1 MITLTDAMISVGLEP
16 HSPLPMDASA
26 QLVRFRVRGDKAGSK
41 NGWVVEHSHPVRMAV
56 FGSWKTGEQHT
67 WREESTTPS
76 TPAKRA
82 EIQRQLAEIRRLR
95 EVELHQVQAA
105 ARAKAAKLWERARP
119 ADNSHPYL
127 ARKRVGA
134 YGIRRLRDMLLVPA
148 RDVSGT
154 LHTIQFI
161 GADGTKRFLTGGRVA
176 GCYCAIGKPLDSVL
190 IAEGLAT
197 GSTLYAATGRAVA
210 VCFSANNMIAVARE
224 LRLKFPGLRL
234 VMCADNDLMTPGN
247 PGVTAATKAARAVG
261 GVVAVP
267 NFAGVRYG

>member
-1 MITLTDAMISVGLEP
+1 MISLADAMISVGLEP
-16 HSPLPMDASA
+16 HSTLPIDESGK
-26 QLVRFRVRGDKAGSK
+26 LVRFRMRGDKAGSK
-41 NGWVVEHSHPVRMAV
+41 NGWVVAHSHPVRMAV

-67 WREESTTPS
+67 WREASTTPT
-76 TPAKRA
+76 TPAQRA
-82 EIQRQLAEIRRLR
+82 EIQRQLAEVRRVR
-95 EVELHQVQAA
+95 EAELHQVQTA

-127 ARKRVGA
+127 IRKRVGA

-161 GADGTKRFLTGGRVA
+161 GADGTKRFLTGGRIA
-176 GCYCAIGKPLDSVL
+176 GCYCAIGRPVDSLLV
-190 IAEGLAT
+190 AEGYAT
-197 GSTLYAATGRAVA
+197 AATLFAATGRAVA
-210 VCFSANNMIAVARE
+210 VCFSAGNMLAVARE

-234 VMCADNDLMTPGN
+234 VMCADNDLTPGN
-247 PGVTAATKAARAVG
+247 PGVTAATKAAQAVG

-267 NFAGVRYG
+267 NFAGVHHA

>member
-76 TPAKRA
+76 TPAQRA

-127 ARKRVGA
+127 VRKRVGA
-134 YGIRRLRDMLLVPA
+134 YGIRRLRDMLLIPA
-148 RDVSGT
+148 RDVNGV
-154 LHTIQFI
+154 LQTIQFI
-161 GADGTKRFLTGGRVA
+161 SADGSKRFLTGGRIS
-176 GCYCAIGKPLDSVL
+176 GGYCAIGKPIDSLLV
-190 IAEGLAT
+190 AEGYAT
-197 GSTLYAATGRAVA
+197 AASLFAATGRAVA
-210 VCFSANNMIAVARE
+210 VCFSAGNMLAVARE

-234 VMCADNDLMTPGN
+234 ILCADDDFATPGN
-247 PGVTAATKAARAVG
+247 PGVTAATKAAKAVG
-261 GVVAVP
+261 GVVALP
-267 NFAGVRYG
+267 NFAGVRHG

>member
-1 MITLTDAMISVGLEP
+1 MTTMLDAMAERGLEP
-16 HSPLPMDASA
+16 HAPLTLDTDGK
-26 QLVRFRVRGDKAGSK
+26 LVRFRVRGDKAGSK
-41 NGWVVEHSHPVRMAV
+41 NGWVVAHSHPVRMAV

-67 WREESTTPS
+67 WREASTTPT
-76 TPAKRA
+76 TPAQRA
-82 EIQRQLAEIRRLR
+82 EIQRQLAEMRRVR
-95 EVELHQVQAA
+95 EAELHQVQTA

-127 ARKRVGA
+127 VRKRVGA

-161 GADGTKRFLTGGRVA
+161 GENGTKRFLTGGRIA
-176 GCYCAIGKPLDSVL
+176 GCYCAIGRPVDSLLV
-190 IAEGLAT
+190 AEGYAT
-197 GSTLYAATGRAVA
+197 GATLYAATGRAVA
-210 VCFSANNMIAVARE
+210 VCFSAGNMLAVARE

-234 VMCADNDLMTPGN
+234 VMCADNDLTPGN
-247 PGVTAATKAARAVG
+247 PGVTAATKAAQAVG

-267 NFAGVRYG
+267 NFAGVHHA